1 MGHIPKVVCLN
12 GNGIGQYCDV
22 VRIPRKGETAIP
34 RNLRYVQDSGK
45 GVNNAIVIGRLGGDV
60 AYIGKVGKDDGGA
73 LNESWLLASGV
84 NMEHFWQQEGISTS
98 LGLILLAENG
108 ENMIINFDSPGS
120 DITLEEAMPHLK
132 ACKGAEYFLTGF
144 EIPVDVAL
152 TCAKEAH
159 DLGMKVFLNPSP
171 IEDAGDLPEIPY
183 VDTMCVNEAET
194 RILLETEAV
203 TDWEEAAKMLCERYK
218 VKNTI
223 ITLGGDGAL
232 AYGERGKGRV
242 SGIPVKLVDESG
254 AGDAFMAV
262 VVQNLIWGKNIQ
274 EALDYANKYCAF
286 LVQKSG
292 TEGSISKY
300 LWPEE
305 MREVLEMYKEGGNN
319 S

>member
-73 LNESWLLASGV
+73 LNASWLSTSGV

-132 ACKGAEYFLTGF
+132 ACEGAEYFLTGF

-152 TCAKEAH
+152 ACAKEAC

-171 IEDAGDLPEIPY
+171 IESAEDLPEIPY

-194 RILLETEAV
+194 KILLSVEDIE
-203 TDWEEAAKMLCERYK
+203 DWEEAAAKLCERYK

-232 AYGERGKGRV
+232 AYGERGNGRV
-242 SGIPVKLVDESG
+242 HGIPVNLVDESG

-262 VVQNLIWGKNIQ
+262 VVQNLIWGKEIG

-292 TEGSISKY
+292 SEGAIGKY

-305 MREVLEMYKEGGNN
+305 MQEVLEMYEETPRN
-319 S
+319 

>member
-73 LNESWLLASGV
+73 LNESWLSASGV
-84 NMEHFWQQEGISTS
+84 NIDHFWQQEGISTS

-120 DITLEEAMPHLK
+120 DITLEEAMPHVK
-132 ACKGAEYFLTGF
+132 ACEGAEYFLTGF

-152 TCAKEAH
+152 ECSKAACE
-159 DLGMKVFLNPSP
+159 LGMKVFLNPSP
-171 IEDAGDLPEIPY
+171 IEDAEGLPELPY
-183 VDTMCVNEAET
+183 VDTMCVNESET
-194 RILLETEAV
+194 KILLKTDTV
-203 TDWEEAAKMLCERYK
+203 DDWEDAARQLCEKYK
-218 VKNTI
+218 VKNVI
-223 ITLGGDGAL
+223 ITLGGDGAC
-232 AYGERGKGRV
+232 AWGERGSARV
-242 SGIPVKLVDESG
+242 YGIPVKLVDESG

-262 VVQNLIWGKNIQ
+262 VVQNLIWGKGIQ
-274 EALDYANKYCAF
+274 DAMDYANRYCAC
-286 LVQKSG
+286 LVQKDGS
-292 TEGSISKY
+292 EGSISKY
-300 LWPEE
+300 LWLEE
-305 MREVLEMYKEGGNN
+305 MDEVLKKFK
-319 S
+319 

>member
-73 LNESWLLASGV
+73 LNESWLSASGV
-84 NMEHFWQQEGISTS
+84 NIDHFWQQEGISTS

-120 DITLEEAMPHLK
+120 DITLEEAMPHVK
-132 ACKGAEYFLTGF
+132 ACEGAEYFLTGF

-152 TCAKEAH
+152 ECSKAACE
-159 DLGMKVFLNPSP
+159 LGMKVFLNPSP
-171 IEDAGDLPEIPY
+171 IEDAEGLPELPY
-183 VDTMCVNEAET
+183 VDTMCVNESET
-194 RILLETEAV
+194 KILLKTDTV
-203 TDWEEAAKMLCERYK
+203 DDWEDAARQLCEKYK
-218 VKNTI
+218 VKNVI
-223 ITLGGDGAL
+223 ITLGGDGAC
-232 AYGERGKGRV
+232 AWGERGSARV
-242 SGIPVKLVDESG
+242 YGIPVKLVDESG

-262 VVQNLIWGKNIQ
+262 VVQNLIWGKGIQ
-274 EALDYANKYCAF
+274 DAMDYANRYCAC
-286 LVQKSG
+286 LVQKDGS
-292 TEGSISKY
+292 EGSISKY
-300 LWPEE
+300 LWLKE
-305 MREVLEMYKEGGNN
+305 MDEVLKKFK
-319 S
+319 